1 MATKR
6 RNNITV
12 ICEGDTEYNYL
23 TGLKKHI
30 DSTLNIVP
38 TNAKG
43 GDYSKV
49 LKKLKQTSAIGT
61 VARFVLVD
69 YDRCVTIENEDKNF
83 IALLDYCKN
92 EQKKGNPTFLV
103 TSNPDFDIFVL
114 NHNEKYK
121 NQDKLTFIKDNYKYK
136 TIETFKNDKSIFEKF
151 NPNSKEYQ
159 NVCSRFDPKKYI
171 ITNKYIFEQNKYSF
185 RSMAIIYNKDNEIY
199 KISNINDLFKIL

>member
-114 NHNEKYK
+114 N
-121 NQDKLTFIKDNYKYK
+121 
-136 TIETFKNDKSIFEKF
+136 
-151 NPNSKEYQ
+151 
-159 NVCSRFDPKKYI
+159 
-171 ITNKYIFEQNKYSF
+171 
-185 RSMAIIYNKDNEIY
+185 
-199 KISNINDLFKIL
+199 